1 MSKKNNFEP
10 EITSSQK
17 FDIPELVRFSLLENA
32 MDSIEQAG
40 SNLTG
45 AEKKQWVLEFA
56 AKEIKEVLS
65 RPDYWLPKI
74 MQWIDI
80 FKTAFNALK
89 ALF

>member
-1 MSKKNNFEP
+1 MKNYSIALAVSSTIQALEAGQ
-10 EITSSQK
+10 EIYTQ
-17 FDIPELVRFSLLENA
+17 VANA
-32 MDSIEQAG
+32 MDSIEQ
-40 SNLTG
+40 SSSRLTG
-45 AEKKQWVLEFA
+45 TEKKEWVLEYA

-65 RPDYWLPKI
+65 HPDYWLPKI

>member
-1 MSKKNNFEP
+1 MLWTLLSSPVATLLVLRKKE
-10 EITSSQK
+10 
-17 FDIPELVRFSLLENA
+17 
-32 MDSIEQAG
+32 
-40 SNLTG
+40 
-45 AEKKQWVLEFA
+45 WVLEYA

-65 RPDYWLPKI
+65 HPDYWLPKI